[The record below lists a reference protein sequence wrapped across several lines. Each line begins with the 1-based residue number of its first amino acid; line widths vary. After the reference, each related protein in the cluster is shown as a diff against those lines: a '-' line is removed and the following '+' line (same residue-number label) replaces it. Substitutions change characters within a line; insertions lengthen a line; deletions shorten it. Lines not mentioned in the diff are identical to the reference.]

1 MAKPKIKKNLVM
13 PFSNAA
19 MSVFK
24 ERNIRPG
31 IMVLVVASSDTL
43 MAKQSQ
49 L

>member
-1 MAKPKIKKNLVM
+1 MAKPPIKKKSGDAFLQ
-13 PFSNAA
+13 
-19 MSVFK
+19 
-24 ERNIRPG
+24 PG